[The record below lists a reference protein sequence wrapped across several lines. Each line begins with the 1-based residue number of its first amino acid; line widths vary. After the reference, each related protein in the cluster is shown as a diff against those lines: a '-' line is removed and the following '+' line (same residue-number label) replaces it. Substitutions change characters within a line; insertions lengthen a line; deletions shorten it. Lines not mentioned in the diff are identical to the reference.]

1 MDLHVGKDESQNRI
15 DTNAILSTIS
25 SHQWSFEKTQS
36 SIVSNRNEDNK
47 ILKSLQ
53 LEKSWMAQRYN
64 SFKIQIQSLMGNHW
78 PKFANTST
86 VYKWTQAQ
94 LAEMISQCKLV
105 LKENYPTINITNSM
119 ITEFAAKIIS
129 LTIQRDQ
136 MLQMVCNV
144 NYWISESPNYRHKY
158 KNVFQ
163 SIIDNLKDDNA
174 TETTVVMPK
183 QGINGYEQLKNFADQ
198 VTHHIQSNR
207 QRNLQRYNIRKMVE
221 QSLTPV
227 TPLQNKE
234 KTQTKNKESTDDL
247 EL

>member
-1 MDLHVGKDESQNRI
+1 
-15 DTNAILSTIS
+15 
-25 SHQWSFEKTQS
+25 
-36 SIVSNRNEDNK
+36 
-47 ILKSLQ
+47 
-53 LEKSWMAQRYN
+53 
-64 SFKIQIQSLMGNHW
+64 
-78 PKFANTST
+78 
-86 VYKWTQAQ
+86 
-94 LAEMISQCKLV
+94 
-105 LKENYPTINITNSM
+105 M

-198 VTHHIQSNR
+198 VTHYIQSNR

-227 TPLQNKE
+227 TPLQNKK